1 MEARDLVV
9 QALVPAIRCEGL
21 DDCVHD
27 LDAGISAGVSQ
38 ACPDRASLLYSLPP
52 VLHVRALL
60 VQVECHSSQQLVR
73 TLTYVLIRESF

>member
-27 LDAGISAGVSQ
+27 LNAGFSAGVSQ
-38 ACPDRASLLYSLPP
+38 ACPDRASLLYPLPP
-52 VLHVRALL
+52 VLHVRALMGDKYN
-60 VQVECHSSQQLVR
+60 VTAASS
-73 TLTYVLIRESF
+73 YSGF